1 MTASCGNIIKGGWK
15 MSLEQNSLSRGEIGE
30 KVLSLSVAGVP
41 FHEIEKSLVADGAD
55 PDRVLGAYRE
65 TLEHFRRM
73 ANPDIDLERGQAS
86 ERLHM
91 LFLSAMKIQDY
102 KTALAVQKE
111 LNKLTRLYDRPAV
124 AAPLRVVEVA
134 RDEVADPAPAP
145 VIEEEEDDD
154 ELTLRL
160 LG

>member
-1 MTASCGNIIKGGWK
+1 

-86 ERLHM
+86 ARLHM

-134 RDEVADPAPAP
+134 REEVADPAPASAP